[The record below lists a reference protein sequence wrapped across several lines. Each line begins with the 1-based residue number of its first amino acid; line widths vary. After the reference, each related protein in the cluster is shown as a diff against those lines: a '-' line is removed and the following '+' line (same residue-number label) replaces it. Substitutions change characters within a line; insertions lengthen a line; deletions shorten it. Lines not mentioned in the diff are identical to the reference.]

1 MSQNTALLYALRE
14 QVESIREVTANN
26 IHGNGIT
33 VSDDAANAPWI
44 NHLKNLI
51 AGMHHCTNS
60 EHYLIIVSNFFDT
73 IRVVEDSLDVLV
85 PSDIDQLL
93 SVVSAISDFNMRA
106 TLTELDTHLA
116 ASSYALDSG
125 ITRSEDTD
133 RIQKTILSMLS
144 TESRLS
150 GLKAN
155 LDSNKPPHKKI
166 AF

>member
-1 MSQNTALLYALRE
+1 MSDNTELLYSLRE
-14 QVESIREVTANN
+14 QVASIREITASN
-26 IHGNGIT
+26 IRGNGFS
-33 VSDDAANAPWI
+33 VPDDAAEAPWI

-73 IRVVEDSLDVLV
+73 IKVVEDSLDVLI

-93 SVVSAISDFNMRA
+93 SVVSAISDFNIRA

-116 ASSYALDSG
+116 ASSFALDSG
-125 ITRSEDTD
+125 ITRSENTD
-133 RIQKTILSMLS
+133 QIQKTILAMLS

-150 GLKAN
+150 GLKSS
-155 LDSNKPPHKKI
+155 LDLNKPPHKKI